1 MVDDTSAWQ
10 FNVDAPDRAS
20 VADITYSGP
29 RPNQETMSV
38 PARAFCLRQCRLNSS
53 GLMITELEPEEIDK
67 NAFASLGNLGRSH
80 SFYIC
85 PFAELKCPY
94 E

>member
-10 FNVDAPDRAS
+10 FNVDAPDMAS
-20 VADITYSGP
+20 VGRHHLQWASPQSGNHERPSESILMLVASSVRVIT
-29 RPNQETMSV
+29 Q
-38 PARAFCLRQCRLNSS
+38 
-53 GLMITELEPEEIDK
+53 LEPEEIDK

-85 PFAELKCPY
+85 PFTELKCPY